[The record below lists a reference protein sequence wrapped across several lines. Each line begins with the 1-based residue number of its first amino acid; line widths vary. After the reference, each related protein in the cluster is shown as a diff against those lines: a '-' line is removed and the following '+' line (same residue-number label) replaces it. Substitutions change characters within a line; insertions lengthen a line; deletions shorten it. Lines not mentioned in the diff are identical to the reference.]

1 MEIGAEIQRRG
12 LNRRLKVLGTKGEF
26 SPHADVGWFGSV
38 SSTLLPAPRTIWL
51 YALTHSPSTQLSR
64 APARFFDGLTITV
77 SETSSAP
84 AMAQFGWNDD
94 DERKDAPTP
103 TNDTPQKAVPAEL
116 IDPAL
121 RPDNSNPKR
130 PMSRTHRLPSPPA
143 SIMPPPSHSPSPSI
157 QSSGATAQDR
167 ATSTSTPPVRRSPPT
182 LHGPPPSLFSSSYH
196 HDGQQQQQPR
206 ADLGP
211 PPPAHGGYLYAPPP
225 HGSHSH
231 SQAHS
236 HPPPPPFDPRYD
248 AHHQHHPPPYHTASG
263 LPTHFASVQQQGQMS
278 HHHPHPGSYGHPQ
291 AAYPPPGQAPVTI
304 VHTDDAAT
312 KLSDR
317 VRRRC
322 FNCCTTDT
330 STWRR
335 SNLSPG
341 KVLCNKCGLF
351 ERTHSRPRPE
361 QFPHKRGPL
370 ATTSLQRRTPPAQQ
384 GQAQHQGQPQGQP
397 QHLPPH
403 AQQQQHSQH
412 VQYGGQ
418 QQHTLPP
425 IGGQYTYSHPSIAPL
440 SGGPGDRHGGL
451 PGLGPWVD
459 NGPPPP
465 QSQQQSHSHGPNSH
479 SGPASHGSH
488 GPSSQSGSGSAS
500 ANGNGNGNGRR
511 ESGGGSPGLTN
522 RLPTPPP
529 SLSRSVNTS
538 GESLREDGRD
548 GRE

>member
-1 MEIGAEIQRRG
+1 
-12 LNRRLKVLGTKGEF
+12 
-26 SPHADVGWFGSV
+26 
-38 SSTLLPAPRTIWL
+38 
-51 YALTHSPSTQLSR
+51 
-64 APARFFDGLTITV
+64 
-77 SETSSAP
+77 
-84 AMAQFGWNDD
+84 MAQFGWNDD
-94 DERKDAPTP
+94 DEQRKDAPTP
-103 TNDTPQKAVPAEL
+103 SNDTPQKAVPAEL

-121 RPDNSNPKR
+121 RPDNNNPKR

-196 HDGQQQQQPR
+196 HDGQQQQPR

-211 PPPAHGGYLYAPPP
+211 PPPAHGGYLYAPPQ

-384 GQAQHQGQPQGQP
+384 GQGQP
-397 QHLPPH
+397 QHQLPPH
-403 AQQQQHSQH
+403 AQQQQQQHSQH
-412 VQYGGQ
+412 VQYGGGQ

-465 QSQQQSHSHGPNSH
+465 QSQQQGHSQHGPNSH

-488 GPSSQSGSGSAS
+488 GPSSHNGGNGNGNGGGGASGS
-500 ANGNGNGNGRR
+500 ANGNGNG
-511 ESGGGSPGLTN
+511 SGGGGG
-522 RLPTPPP
+522 
-529 SLSRSVNTS
+529 V
-538 GESLREDGRD
+538 GGGRV
-548 GRE
+548 GAGVRG